1 MVIVNLSFDTLKIK
15 NKKNKN
21 ILASNHDKIM
31 TNHAKEREHTS
42 IKIYECHINHFC
54 PVLKGL

>member
-21 ILASNHDKIM
+21 ILASNHDKIT
-31 TNHAKEREHTS
+31 TNHAKERES
-42 IKIYECHINHFC
+42 IQVSRYMSVTLIIFV
-54 PVLKGL
+54 PS